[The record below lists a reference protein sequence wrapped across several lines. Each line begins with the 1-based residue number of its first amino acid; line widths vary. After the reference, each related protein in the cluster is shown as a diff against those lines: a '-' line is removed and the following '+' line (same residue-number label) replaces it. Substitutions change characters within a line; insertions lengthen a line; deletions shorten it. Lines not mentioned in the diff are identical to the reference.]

1 VLRAAARAR
10 AQGLDV
16 ALLNLSGGY
25 RQFLELAGT
34 LGLRDTSS
42 WVLGRPAV
50 HPMKELADYFR
61 AADAV
66 AQASLAEGLGL
77 SLLEALACGTP
88 VVATAVGGMA
98 VQLRG
103 FARLTPRRDAEAM
116 AKELLWVDGHSQE
129 ARAQALRGREYVC
142 REWSRQKAFS
152 DLARILD
159 EVTQNGARGSAG

>member
-1 VLRAAARAR
+1 
-10 AQGLDV
+10 
-16 ALLNLSGGY
+16 
-25 RQFLELAGT
+25 
-34 LGLRDTSS
+34 
-42 WVLGRPAV
+42 
-50 HPMKELADYFR
+50 MKELADYFR

-77 SLLEALACGTP
+77 SLLEALSCGTP

-116 AKELLWVDGHSQE
+116 AKELLWIDAHSQE

-142 REWSRQKAFS
+142 REWTRQKAFS

-159 EVTQNGARGSAG
+159 EVTQSGAPSGAG